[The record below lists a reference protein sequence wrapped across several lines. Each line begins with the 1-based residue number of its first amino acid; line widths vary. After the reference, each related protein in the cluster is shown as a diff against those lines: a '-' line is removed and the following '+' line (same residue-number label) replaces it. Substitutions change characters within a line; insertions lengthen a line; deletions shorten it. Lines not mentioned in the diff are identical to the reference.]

1 MNTQTTNGEL
11 VNKSNQL
18 HRETK
23 ETLTR
28 LEEEFYEV
36 KNLYEKLLEVKIEYF
51 EYEDMYKYFQNKG
64 SGETHLHDELN
75 QNFSKMEECKEWI
88 KDYEFQLNDIK
99 LEMIETLNQLI
110 KE

>member
-1 MNTQTTNGEL
+1 MNTQITNGEL
-11 VNKSNQL
+11 VNKSTQL

-36 KNLYEKLLEVKIEYF
+36 KNLCEKLLEVKIEYF

-99 LEMIETLNQLI
+99 LEMIETLKQLI